1 MQKYFLFLFISLL
14 SFILSLK
21 TIDIT
26 NYDYPHP
33 NKESDNEYT
42 IAVINTGD
50 FHGYFFPKEHKDIRT
65 GETYFQGGAELLSTY
80 INSLKKEWKE
90 KIMWLDAGDI
100 SSGGLEGKLSK
111 GQIFIDFFNYQ
122 NLTAMIL
129 GNHEFN
135 YDRNYIHQLMQNSK
149 FDFLIGN
156 IYNKTIG
163 KKNFLPNQKISNI
176 YQIGSVKIGVIGL
189 ITTKTYH
196 QHHSDFP
203 ELEFYDYYNIIVEES
218 SRLKKL
224 GANAIILLGHFG
236 LKCINNL
243 KLYENKEKLKLRKK
257 GDIQCPCGNYEN
269 ITNLL
274 ISLPERTIDAFIGG
288 HLHMNTHHWIN
299 NIACAMTNG
308 SNYFNVLYFK
318 FNKIKSNFNN
328 TINYILKEIEIEGPI
343 PICSKIYDKALH
355 CNLIEDLKDV
365 NYTLGKLSYF
375 TFHNDF
381 IRSDSNIVRR
391 NYYWRNIIF
400 EKKRKIGY
408 NYYLQKRDFKQ
419 ETNLLNLIV
428 DIFKN
433 YSKADFALLNADNI
447 RKNLQKGE
455 INYLNLYQLSPFDNL
470 LCTFEMNGTEIIKM
484 FSDLANNKMVYMVSG
499 LKIYYRKKDNKF
511 IKLLIYDNDINKCK
525 EIDRNKNYIIATYD
539 YLIDGNMEF
548 QKVFKW
554 YKRRKVKCYELGT
567 EIIYDAF
574 YKIKNLGKDEYIN
587 RTNPRINWID

>member
-299 NIACAMTNG
+299 NI
-308 SNYFNVLYFK
+308 
-318 FNKIKSNFNN
+318 
-328 TINYILKEIEIEGPI
+328 YI
-343 PICSKIYDKALH
+343 
-355 CNLIEDLKDV
+355 
-365 NYTLGKLSYF
+365 
-375 TFHNDF
+375 
-381 IRSDSNIVRR
+381 
-391 NYYWRNIIF
+391 
-400 EKKRKIGY
+400 
-408 NYYLQKRDFKQ
+408 KRD
-419 ETNLLNLIV
+419 
-428 DIFKN
+428 
-433 YSKADFALLNADNI
+433 
-447 RKNLQKGE
+447 
-455 INYLNLYQLSPFDNL
+455 
-470 LCTFEMNGTEIIKM
+470 
-484 FSDLANNKMVYMVSG
+484 
-499 LKIYYRKKDNKF
+499 
-511 IKLLIYDNDINKCK
+511 
-525 EIDRNKNYIIATYD
+525 
-539 YLIDGNMEF
+539 
-548 QKVFKW
+548 
-554 YKRRKVKCYELGT
+554 
-567 EIIYDAF
+567 
-574 YKIKNLGKDEYIN
+574 
-587 RTNPRINWID
+587 